1 MEQGKLTINDI
12 KKEII
17 IAFIVIILIQPIT
30 KFIWNFILAIGGSV
44 FNYLIDSIYRNAAY
58 GQRPVDSAILVL
70 VLMAISISQVFPRTI
85 FRRNKSSSQDK
96 EHENIETA
104 TVETILRFAKKNIF
118 PVLIRT
124 IYIFCIIYIS
134 LMTLSNL
141 QLNTSFEQRLDILS
155 PFISDS
161 DEEVFRSSWGLMN
174 TREDYI
180 NIFDDFKLISGE
192 NNIVLPDSLWP

>member
-70 VLMAISISQVFPRTI
+70 VLMAISISQVFA
-85 FRRNKSSSQDK
+85 KSS
-96 EHENIETA
+96 
-104 TVETILRFAKKNIF
+104 AKYPPI
-118 PVLIRT
+118 PAHGIH
-124 IYIFCIIYIS
+124 
-134 LMTLSNL
+134 
-141 QLNTSFEQRLDILS
+141 
-155 PFISDS
+155 
-161 DEEVFRSSWGLMN
+161 
-174 TREDYI
+174 
-180 NIFDDFKLISGE
+180 
-192 NNIVLPDSLWP
+192 